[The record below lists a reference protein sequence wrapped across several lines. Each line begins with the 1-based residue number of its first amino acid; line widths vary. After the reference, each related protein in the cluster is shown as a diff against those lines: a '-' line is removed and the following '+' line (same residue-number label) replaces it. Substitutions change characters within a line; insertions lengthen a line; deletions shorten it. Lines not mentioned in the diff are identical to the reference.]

1 LPALT
6 VLGLVILAAFVV
18 SVFAIG
24 YVYSQK
30 LAELRRA
37 REAALDVDAEVQA
50 AIVTGADQTVD
61 ITIPS
66 GFTIHFRDNQVLI
79 DDSAYPEGGYPWPIT
94 GPELG
99 HGTYTLTIR
108 IGDNLIMVEKV

>member
-1 LPALT
+1 VPALT
-6 VLGLVILAAFVV
+6 VLGLVILAALVV

-37 REAALDVDAEVQA
+37 REAALDVDAEVRA
-50 AIVTGADQTVD
+50 AIVTGTDQTVE
-61 ITIPS
+61 ITVPE
-66 GFTIHFRDNQVLI
+66 GYTLHFRDNQVLI
-79 DDSAYPEGGYPWPIT
+79 DDTAIPEGGYPWPIT
-94 GPELG
+94 GPELE

-108 IGDNLIMVEKV
+108 LGDNLIRVENV

>member
-1 LPALT
+1 MPALT

-18 SVFAIG
+18 SVFVIG

-37 REAALDVDAEVQA
+37 KEAALDVDAAVRA
-50 AIVTGADQTVD
+50 AIVTGTDQTMQ
-61 ITIPS
+61 ITIPE
-66 GFTIHFRDNQVLI
+66 GYTLHFGENQVLI
-79 DDSAYPEGGYPWPIT
+79 DSTAYPDGGYPWPIT

-99 HGTYTLTIR
+99 HGTYTLAIR
-108 IGDNLIMVEKV
+108 IGDNLIRVENV

>member
-1 LPALT
+1 M
-6 VLGLVILAAFVV
+6 LGLVILAALVV

-37 REAALDVDAEVQA
+37 KEAALEVDAEVRA
-50 AIVTGADQTVD
+50 AIVTGTDQTLE
-61 ITIPS
+61 ITIPK
-66 GFTIHFRDNQVLI
+66 GYTLHFRENQVLI
-79 DDSAYPEGGYPWPIT
+79 DDAAYPEGGYPWPIT

-99 HGTYTLTIR
+99 HGTYTLAIKL
-108 IGDNLIMVEKV
+108 GDNLIRVENV

>member
-1 LPALT
+1 M
-6 VLGLVILAAFVV
+6 LGLVILAALVV

-37 REAALDVDAEVQA
+37 KEAALEVDAEVRA
-50 AIVTGADQTVD
+50 AIVTGTDQTLE
-61 ITIPS
+61 ITIPE
-66 GFTIHFRDNQVLI
+66 GYTLHFRENQVLI
-79 DDSAYPEGGYPWPIT
+79 DDAAYPEGGYPWPII

-99 HGTYTLTIR
+99 HGTYTLAIR
-108 IGDNLIMVEKV
+108 LGDNLIRVENV

>member
-1 LPALT
+1 M
-6 VLGLVILAAFVV
+6 LGLVILAALVV

-24 YVYSQK
+24 YLYSQK

-37 REAALDVDAEVQA
+37 REAALDVDAEVRA
-50 AIVTGADQTVD
+50 AIVTGTDQTLE
-61 ITIPS
+61 ITIPE
-66 GFTIHFRDNQVLI
+66 GYTLRFRDNQVLI
-79 DDSAYPEGGYPWPIT
+79 DDSVYPEGGYHWPIT

-108 IGDNLIMVEKV
+108 IGDNLIRVENV

>member
-1 LPALT
+1 MPALT

-18 SVFAIG
+18 SVFVIG

-37 REAALDVDAEVQA
+37 REAAMEVDAEVQA
-50 AIVTGADQTVD
+50 AIVTGTDQTLE
-61 ITIPS
+61 ITIPA
-66 GFTIHFRDNQVLI
+66 GYTLHFRDNQVLI
-79 DDSAYPEGGYPWPIT
+79 DDSSYPEEGYPWPIT

-99 HGTYTLTIR
+99 HGTYTLKIR
-108 IGDNLIMVEKV
+108 LGDNLIRVENV